1 MFEQDRVLVRLQQR
15 VLSEEEILVCF
26 LTGSYGRGI
35 QDSYSDLDVTLVF
48 AEEDS
53 RASYF
58 EGRHN
63 FAQSVLPYVPAKSF
77 DATHIRPFFHIAL
90 YANGAKVDYLY
101 ETKTTLQPTP
111 WVREIRI
118 LKDKDGWGQKFLD
131 LSAQQ
136 PAAIPR
142 PTISVQALKE
152 LDDRFWVMF
161 MDIHRQLRRGDYDKP
176 YGIYLQLLYFTV
188 PELLDLLP
196 EDIRAR
202 QGLIQSDYSHDP
214 KANLQ
219 HFRELL
225 VAYLEVRDAVVRHH
239 QLNFTP
245 DQNFEREILKLT
257 KVS

>member
-15 VLSEEEILVCF
+15 VLREEEIFVCF
-26 LTGSYGRGI
+26 LTGSYGRGT

-48 AEEDS
+48 AEEES

-58 EGRHN
+58 EGRHD
-63 FAQSVLPYVPAKSF
+63 FAQSVLPYVPARSF

-101 ETKTTLQPTP
+101 ETKSTLQPTS

-118 LKDKDGWGQKFLD
+118 LKDKDGWGQQFLD

-161 MDIHRQLRRGDYDKP
+161 MDIYRQLHRGDYDKS

-188 PELLDLLP
+188 PVLLDLLP
-196 EDIRAR
+196 EDTRAR
-202 QGLIQSDYSHDP
+202 QGLIQSDYGHDP
-214 KANLQ
+214 NANLH

-225 VAYLEVRDAVVRHH
+225 LAYLEARDAVVRYHK
-239 QLNFTP
+239 LNFSP
-245 DQNFEREILKLT
+245 EQNFEREILRLT